1 MKSVECSPA
10 AALLFFFCSS
20 FLTITIAFLFST
32 KLCLSYFYIQLS
44 ELLYLESWKGPDF
57 EIVSCF
63 HCFCFVFV
71 SVFFFF
77 KLKLY
82 KACGL
87 NRINF

>member
-1 MKSVECSPA
+1 MKCNGFIHNLS
-10 AALLFFFCSS
+10 CSS
-20 FLTITIAFLFST
+20 NW
-32 KLCLSYFYIQLS
+32 YIQLS
-44 ELLYLESWKGPDF
+44 ELLYLEGWKGPDF

-63 HCFCFVFV
+63 HCFLGQGEGGIGF
-71 SVFFFF
+71 FFFF